1 LAWIFTDGQA
11 QLLKPG
17 TETSLPMG
25 LTGSTCRSLT
35 PLGAQDYVCRFVDI
49 YEGPTPEGGKYWRYS
64 ATLELWER
72 PILPPGWAE
81 FPDFIV
87 NSDILDLA
95 VNREWPEA

>member
-1 LAWIFTDGQA
+1 MGKRQLFEAWFRDTITDGA
-11 QLLKPG
+11 DWFNMPL
-17 TETSLPMG
+17 
-25 LTGSTCRSLT
+25 LT
-35 PLGAQDYVCRFVDI
+35 PLGAQDYVLSVCR
-49 YEGPTPEGGKYWRYS
+49 YLRRSYTRRGKYWRFS